1 MSALRLARSIERRV
15 LSYIRKHDLVAA
27 GERVVVGVSG
37 GADSTALL
45 LLIARLAPRL
55 GIVVHAAYF
64 DHLLRGKKASQEE
77 RETVARLASELGM
90 PLMVGSDDVRAYAR
104 EKRLGIEE
112 AAREL
117 RYRFLAEAARETGA
131 RTVAVGHT
139 ADDQI
144 ETVLLHIL
152 RGSGLTGLAG
162 MLPRV
167 PWPVAVPER
176 HDLTLVRPLLDL
188 RRSETESYCRE
199 MGCEPLEDATNRSPR
214 YKRNVVRN
222 ELLPLLRAHI
232 PGVDVSLLRLAR
244 TAATERRAL
253 EEMAERALAQSATFE
268 GGVVRL
274 SQALLGGV
282 PAGLMPQVMRLA
294 ASRLLGDAKDLT
306 ERHLQSMAAAA
317 VYKPA
322 GTELDLPRGLHL
334 RVEYGEIVLALNES
348 AAEALPVEG
357 VPLVVPSVTTAGGW
371 RIEASLSG
379 GVASLPQSA
388 WEAALDADALV
399 GALRVRRR
407 RPGDHFQPLGLP
419 AGHEKKLQDI
429 FVDLKL
435 PRRRRD
441 NIPVV
446 EDEAGIVWVADY
458 RIAERVKLS
467 PFTRRALRLNAIEA
481 GTEHVAIVDSAS
493 AP

>member
-1 MSALRLARSIERRV
+1 LTWPSLISKSNAMSASQLARSIERRV

-27 GERVVVGVSG
+27 GERVVGGVSG

-45 LLIARLAPRL
+45 LLLTCLAPRL

-64 DHLLRGKKASQEE
+64 DHQLRGKKASQEE
-77 RETVARLASELGM
+77 RESVARLAGDLGV
-90 PLMVGSDDVRAYAR
+90 PLAIGSDDVRTYAR

-117 RYRFLAEAARETGA
+117 RYRFLARAAREAGA

-139 ADDQI
+139 ADDQV

-152 RGSGLTGLAG
+152 RGSGLAGLSG
-162 MLPRV
+162 MLPRS

-176 HDLTLVRPLLDL
+176 HGLTLVRPLLEL
-188 RRSETESYCRE
+188 RRAETASYCRE
-199 MGCEPLEDATNRSPR
+199 MGRKPLEDATNRSPR
-214 YKRNVVRN
+214 HTRNVVRN

-232 PGVDVSLLRLAR
+232 PGVDTSLLRLAR
-244 TAATERRAL
+244 TAASERLAL
-253 EEMAERALAQSATFE
+253 EEMAERALTQSATLE
-268 GGVVRL
+268 PGAVRL
-274 SQALLGGV
+274 SLASLGGV

-317 VYKPA
+317 AYKPA
-322 GTELDLPRGLHL
+322 GTELDLPRRLHL
-334 RVEYGEIVLALNES
+334 RVEYGEVVLTLNETAVES
-348 AAEALPVEG
+348 LPLEG
-357 VPLVVPSVTTAGGW
+357 VPLVAPGVTTTGRW

-379 GVASLPQSA
+379 DTSSLPEST

-399 GALRVRRR
+399 GALRLRRR
-407 RPGDHFQPLGLP
+407 RPGDRFQPLGLP
-419 AGHEKKLQDI
+419 GEKKLQDV

-441 NIPVV
+441 HVPVV
-446 EDEAGIVWVADY
+446 EDEAGIVWVAGY
-458 RIAERVKLS
+458 RIAERAKLS
-467 PFTRRALRLNAIEA
+467 PSTRRALRLNAVEV
-481 GTEHVAIVDSAS
+481 TK
-493 AP
+493 